1 MALHTAL
8 LSERQRELVPARMMY
23 PVEPSGLL
31 GTSKIMQYRGPDY
44 GQVFSG
50 ETGNNV
56 IRFSVN
62 GVGLL
67 DPRSLYLRWS
77 WKNVSGQPMVHCSPG
92 SYSPIKR
99 VRILSGFNQQILYD
113 QDGYNVFCAFLDD
126 YQKSVH
132 DLVMDG
138 HGFFSARAARVEQST
153 FSTNANS
160 PVTAAGVSMY
170 YNQTTSAETN
180 NDAITRGL
188 ENGSAEFLQWQFK
201 PKFGR
206 PQVAGGDP
214 YTDSRWNDTEKLFSI
229 CDLPH
234 IGMFTQGRYIPLWAL
249 GGLIIELHLDHA
261 RNWCTTVGGVTP
273 SVTECVQISDVEL
286 FYDNIQPPAK
296 FLETMQDVIAKGD
309 GISLVFPAVNRHL
322 NALRSVNAGQML
334 KTELLVP
341 DHSRMAQAIFQIFR
355 DQTKSAEWGQVYKLH
370 NRNTAGLRSWQAKL
384 NSTYLPQ
391 QPLTASIT
399 GSVGTRKYLQF
410 HKELLKALGQQRQ
423 VKGSI
428 TPAQYEVQIYK
439 TSGDNAIDYRQ
450 SKGAF
455 AVGIDLTVSDD
466 VITGTNLRN
475 ATVTGE
481 MFINIEQYGQGP
493 DPDLVSTSTDAFNE
507 TLQSIPALE
516 VQTYI
521 MKLSQIRITA
531 AGPILVD

>member
-31 GTSKIMQYRGPDY
+31 GTSKIMQYRNPDY
-44 GQVFSG
+44 GQEFSG

-67 DPRSLYLRWS
+67 DPRSMYIRWS
-77 WKNVSGQPMVHCSPG
+77 WQNKSGRDMIHCDPG

-138 HGFFSARAARVEQST
+138 HGFYAAKAARNDIWGLSDGGSPPTYST
-153 FSTNANS
+153 AGTTSLGST
-160 PVTAAGVSMY
+160 MY
-170 YNQTTSAETN
+170 YGTNTATTINQEVGVQ
-180 NDAITRGL
+180 GL
-188 ENGSAEFLQWQFK
+188 QHGPAEFVQWQFK
-201 PKFGR
+201 PTLIK
-206 PQVAGGDP
+206 QNAGTGAQGDS
-214 YTDSRWNDTEKLFSI
+214 YVDSAWANDAKIFSI

-249 GGLIIELHLDHA
+249 GGLIIELHLEHA
-261 RNWCTTVGGVTP
+261 RNWCTTVNGQDPTG
-273 SVTECVQISDVEL
+273 TEAVRISDVEL

-322 NALRSVNAGQML
+322 NALRSVNAGQNL

-355 DQTKSAEWGQVYKLH
+355 DQSKSADWGQVYKLH
-370 NRNTAGLRSWQAKL
+370 NRSVAGLRTWQAKL

-391 QPLTASIT
+391 QPLRASTT
-399 GSVGTRKYLQF
+399 GVAGARRYLQF

-428 TPAQYEVQIYK
+428 TPAQYEAQEYDPSRK
-439 TSGDNAIDYRQ
+439 TS
-450 SKGAF
+450 KGGF
-455 AVGIDLTVSDD
+455 AVGVDLTVSDD

-481 MFINIEQYGQGP
+481 MFINIEQYGEAPNNAGTAYEN
-493 DPDLVSTSTDAFNE
+493 VA
-507 TLQSIPALE
+507 IPALE
-516 VQTYI
+516 VQTYV